1 MDYYLISKNMKDKNK
16 IITFIVVIAFLFI
29 GLFFFAKPG
38 QNENNARKASNI
50 PEGAQELANLHT
62 AGANNTLTALET
74 FYDFGTISMKNGNV
88 SKIFKVTNST
98 SEDIKVPSLTTSC
111 MCTTA
116 YIIKEDGSKSRPFG
130 MPGHGGAVPKANAV
144 VKAGGSLDIEV
155 VYDPN
160 AHGPAGVGLI
170 ERAVFLE
177 DENSNV
183 IEFKFKVNVTP

>member
-1 MDYYLISKNMKDKNK
+1 MKEKNR
-16 IITFIVVIAFLFI
+16 IIAFISIIVILFV
-29 GLFFFAKPG
+29 GLFFFGRPGKNESDAAKVKG
-38 QNENNARKASNI
+38 I
-50 PEGAQELANLHT
+50 PEGARELANSHT
-62 AGANNTLTALET
+62 AGVGGALTAQET
-74 FYDFGTISMKNGNV
+74 FYNFGTISMKDGNV
-88 SKIFKVTNST
+88 SKIFKITNST
-98 SEDIKVPSLTTSC
+98 TEDIKVPSLTTSC

-116 YIIKEDGSKSRPFG
+116 YIIKEDGGRSRPFG
-130 MPGHGGAVPKANAV
+130 MPGHGGAIPKANAV

-177 DENSNV
+177 DENNNV